1 MLLASKVAKKNL
13 IKNFLDADWFADY
26 TSGGGTVSVDPV
38 NPHKMTL
45 NMSVSA
51 QGRLIWVPVEIG
63 KTYTFSFKQITGL
76 YRIYKRKVGNHDA
89 NMVLTQD
96 QNAGKPD
103 TFSFTVD
110 DTYKGFITI
119 RLTFGSA
126 GAFTFENLQLEVGS
140 KTTFEPYTLVNPNA
154 SVPPVA
160 VMNPK
165 KNIYNKVANA
175 FELGSIAS
183 ATGLD
188 SSANYVMRSK
198 GYIAVKPNT
207 VYSFIKP
214 AQYNQ
219 IAPYPYDSKN
229 SYLGNTLRPVI
240 TIDGVRCK
248 FTTPSNCYFIRWQFN
263 SPDQNYVMSQSEI
276 DLMSQTFQIEEG
288 SYPTN
293 YEAYKLVNPVATLYP
308 KKNYIPDLVS
318 FPNTND
324 KTKLVYENENRLIMN
339 ATALTDYVN
348 IQFPAKKSQQFTL
361 WATELNENARV
372 AIREV
377 KADGTKTFLTN
388 LTQIYMSHTFTA
400 SSSVDKIEIECTVKT
415 IGKCIFDKVQLEEG
429 SKTTFERYQLTNLRS
444 V

>member
-13 IKNFLDADWFADY
+13 IQNFLSTDWFADMS
-26 TSGGGTVSVDPV
+26 TGGGTMSVDPV

-89 NMVLTQD
+89 NMVLVQD

-110 DTYKGFITI
+110 DTYKGFITL

-126 GAFTFENLQLEVGS
+126 GTFTFENLQLEVGS
-140 KTTFEPYTLVNPNA
+140 KTTFEPYQLVNPLA

-160 VMNPK
+160 TKQVK
-165 KNIYNKVANA
+165 KN
-175 FELGSIAS
+175 L
-183 ATGLD
+183 
-188 SSANYVMRSK
+188 
-198 GYIAVKPNT
+198 
-207 VYSFIKP
+207 
-214 AQYNQ
+214 
-219 IAPYPYDSKN
+219 
-229 SYLGNTLRPVI
+229 
-240 TIDGVRCK
+240 
-248 FTTPSNCYFIRWQFN
+248 
-263 SPDQNYVMSQSEI
+263 
-276 DLMSQTFQIEEG
+276 
-288 SYPTN
+288 
-293 YEAYKLVNPVATLYP
+293 
-308 KKNYIPDLVS
+308 IPDLVS

-324 KTKLVYENENRLIMN
+324 RTKLVYQNENRLLMN

-348 IQFPAKKSQQFTL
+348 IQFPAKKGQLYNF

-388 LTQIYMSHTFTA
+388 LTQIYMSHSFTT

-415 IGKCIFDKVQLEEG
+415 IGQCIFDKIQLEEG
-429 SKTTFERYQLTNLRS
+429 SKTTFERYQAVNPLATLYPKKNLLPPFSQWNKVDAYTINSDYKITGSFVSGTIKSCDYTVTVEVGKTYTLSGTVSPVSGRIRVGRKSDNGLIGVVGANGSEICTFKATENQYIVSIDNNYGTPVFGGTVIFENIQLEEGSLKTPFEIKKLSNLRS